1 MPSLIVPPRHI
12 IEDRAFPVD
21 LTAKQLAEHICHG
34 ADAAQLPMVLERV
47 RHWARSGIL
56 QPIDRRPGKGKSR
69 LFDKDALIDAAV
81 LNALA
86 GIAGIPILGQK
97 ILLALAKVRPE
108 AERWLKGDRRQCWLE
123 LVWVSSKSFSA
134 ECVPYLHWGEIVPTA
149 GAHAAI
155 ILNLSTIFAS
165 VRWDAS
171 ADEVRPSRKR
181 ASRRSKR

>member
-1 MPSLIVPPRHI
+1 MPSLIVPSRRT
-12 IEDRAFPVD
+12 IEDRVFPVD
-21 LTAKQLAEHICHG
+21 LTAKQLAERICPSG
-34 ADAAQLPMVLERV
+34 AAAQLPMVLERV

-56 QPIDRRPGKGKSR
+56 QPIERRPGKGTSR
-69 LFDKDALIDAAV
+69 LFDTGALIDAAV

-86 GIAGIPILGQK
+86 GIAGIPILGQE
-97 ILLALAKVRPE
+97 ILLALAMVRPE

-134 ECVPYLHWGEIVPTA
+134 ECVPRLHPEKMVPTA

-165 VRWDAS
+165 VSWDAS
-171 ADEVRPSRKR
+171 ADEVRPSKKR